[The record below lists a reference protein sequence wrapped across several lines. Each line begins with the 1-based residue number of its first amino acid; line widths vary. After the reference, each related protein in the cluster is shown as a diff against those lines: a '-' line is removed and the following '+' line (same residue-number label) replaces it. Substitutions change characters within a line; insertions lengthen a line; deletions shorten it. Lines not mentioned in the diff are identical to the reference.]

1 MILLEPAFISIGSNI
16 QPEKNLPQAVAAL
29 QQLGKLL
36 CVSQVYQNPAI
47 GSVGQDDF
55 LNAAALINS
64 PHPPQE
70 IRYQLRMIEARLGRV
85 RQQDKFAPRTID
97 LDLAILGDQI
107 IETPEF
113 ILPDPEILNR
123 AHLAVPLAELDPT
136 YVHPVTN
143 ELLSEIAERLRS
155 GANLQLREDVTS
167 MLAAMVENTNS

>member
-1 MILLEPAFISIGSNI
+1 
-16 QPEKNLPQAVAAL
+16 
-29 QQLGKLL
+29 
-36 CVSQVYQNPAI
+36 
-47 GSVGQDDF
+47 
-55 LNAAALINS
+55 
-64 PHPPQE
+64 
-70 IRYQLRMIEARLGRV
+70 MIEARLGRV